1 MRKHEN
7 AVTALVLAGLAAIA
21 VGVGL
26 LSVAWGVIVLGA
38 ELVTLGVL
46 LAVGDEEG
54 GERDG

>member
-1 MRKHEN
+1 MRKREN

-26 LSVAWGVIVLGA
+26 LSVAWGVIVLGT

-46 LAVGDEEG
+46 LAVGSEEG

>member
-1 MRKHEN
+1 MRKHES
-7 AVTALVLAGLAAIA
+7 AVTALVLAGLATIA
-21 VGVGL
+21 VGVTL

-46 LAVGDEEG
+46 LAAGGAEG

>member
-7 AVTALVLAGLAAIA
+7 AVTALVLAGLATIA

-26 LSVAWGVIVLGA
+26 LSVAWGAIVLGA

-46 LAVGDEEG
+46 LAVGGEEG

>member
-26 LSVAWGVIVLGA
+26 LSVVWGVIVLGA

-46 LAVGDEEG
+46 LAVGGEEG

>member
-38 ELVTLGVL
+38 E
-46 LAVGDEEG
+46 EG